1 MPNLRCHRRASIYAI
16 LKFGVGLLIAGCL
29 LSTSTLQAQVLPNE
43 PLQPSAQEQAEH
55 SIPWDKLTAT
65 AKTKLRS
72 VISDTT
78 VFHRLKKQQFKCD
91 PSVYIHLVRHPE
103 ILTNIW
109 ELMGVTQLRIE
120 RTAPFSIRIHDGQ
133 YTKTKL
139 ELVYG
144 TPNLHVFHC
153 EGSYKG
159 TIIPTVSTGRA
170 IIIIRSKYDTAEAA
184 LPATQVLTVKHQ
196 MDIFLQIDNAAD
208 QLLVKTLSYFFM
220 KTAVANFSETT
231 QFIGQID
238 KIVRDN
244 PAGMARLADRL
255 TRVQPAIRQQFGVL
269 VRNAN
274 ANQVRLATTIQGEP
288 STTRK

>member
-1 MPNLRCHRRASIYAI
+1 MPNLRCHRRTSISSK
-16 LKFGVGLLIAGCL
+16 LLGVGVLIAGCL
-29 LSTSTLQAQVLPNE
+29 LSTSTLPAQGSPNE
-43 PLQPSAQEQAEH
+43 PPQPSAQEQAKH
-55 SIPWDKLTAT
+55 NIPWDKLTDT
-65 AKTKLRS
+65 AKAKLRS

-78 VFHRLKKQQFKCD
+78 VFHRLKSQQFKCD

-103 ILTNIW
+103 ILTNMW

-120 RTAPFSIRIHDGQ
+120 RTAPFSIRIQDGH
-133 YTKTKL
+133 YTKTTL

-170 IIIIRSKYDTAEAA
+170 IIIIRSTYDNAEVA
-184 LPATQVLTVKHQ
+184 PATQVPTAKHQ
-196 MDIFLQIDNAAD
+196 MDIFLQIDNTAD

-220 KTAVANFSETT
+220 KTADANFVETT

-238 KIVRDN
+238 KIVRNN
-244 PAGMARLADRL
+244 PTGMARLADRL

-269 VRNAN
+269 VRNAHTN
-274 ANQVRLATTIQGEP
+274 RVRLASTIQGEP
-288 STTRK
+288 NTTRK

>member
-16 LKFGVGLLIAGCL
+16 LKFGVGLIIAGCL

-170 IIIIRSKYDTAEAA
+170 IIIIRSKFNNAEAA
-184 LPATQVLTVKHQ
+184 PPTTQVPTVKHQ

-220 KTAVANFSETT
+220 KTADANFAETT
-231 QFIGQID
+231 QFIDQID
-238 KIVRDN
+238 KIVRNN
-244 PAGMARLADRL
+244 PAGMARLAGRL
-255 TRVQPAIRQQFGVL
+255 IHVQPAIRQQFGVL

-274 ANQVRLATTIQGEP
+274 TNRVRLASTTQGDP
-288 STTRK
+288 NTTRK

>member
-16 LKFGVGLLIAGCL
+16 LKFGVGLIIAGCL

-133 YTKTKL
+133 YTKTTL

-144 TPNLHVFHC
+144 TPNLHIFHC

-159 TIIPTVSTGRA
+159 MIIPTVSTGRA
-170 IIIIRSKYDTAEAA
+170 IIIIRSKYDDTVAA
-184 LPATQVLTVKHQ
+184 LPATPVRTVKHQ
-196 MDIFLQIDNAAD
+196 MDIFLQIDNAAN

-220 KTAVANFSETT
+220 KTADANFAETT

-238 KIVRDN
+238 KIVRNN
-244 PAGMARLADRL
+244 PAGMAQLASRL
-255 TRVQPAIRQQFGVL
+255 TRVQPAIRQKFGVL

-274 ANQVRLATTIQGEP
+274 TNRVRLASTVQDET

>member
-16 LKFGVGLLIAGCL
+16 LKFGVGLIIAGCL

-220 KTAVANFSETT
+220 KTADANFSETT

>member
-1 MPNLRCHRRASIYAI
+1 MPSLRCYLRISICSKLI
-16 LKFGVGLLIAGCL
+16 FGVGVFVAGYL
-29 LSTSTLQAQVLPNE
+29 LSTSTLRGQVTPDE
-43 PLQPSAQEQAEH
+43 QQQPAAQEQAKH
-55 SIPWDKLTAT
+55 SIPWDKLTDT

-78 VFHRLKKQQFKCD
+78 VFHRLKTQQFECD

-133 YTKTKL
+133 YTKSTL

-144 TPNLHVFHC
+144 TPNLHIFHC
-153 EGSYKG
+153 EGTYKG
-159 TIIPTVSTGRA
+159 MVIPTVSTGRA
-170 IIIIRSKYDTAEAA
+170 IIIIRSKYDHAEVMP
-184 LPATQVLTVKHQ
+184 PATKVPTVKHQ
-196 MDIFLQIDNAAD
+196 MDIFLQIDNAAN

-220 KTAVANFSETT
+220 KTADANFAETT

-238 KIVRDN
+238 KIVHNN
-244 PAGMARLADRL
+244 PAGMTRLADRL
-255 TRVQPAIRQQFGVL
+255 IRVQPAIRQQFGVL

-274 ANQVRLATTIQGEP
+274 TNRVRLASTIQDQP
-288 STTRK
+288 STIRK

>member
-1 MPNLRCHRRASIYAI
+1 MPNLRCHRRASIYSK
-16 LKFGVGLLIAGCL
+16 LLLGVGILIAGCL
-29 LSTSTLQAQVLPNE
+29 LSTNTLRAQGTPNE
-43 PLQPSAQEQAEH
+43 PQQPSAQDQAKH
-55 SIPWDKLTAT
+55 SIPWDKLTDT
-65 AKTKLRS
+65 AKIKLRS

-78 VFHRLKKQQFKCD
+78 VFHRLKSQQFKCD

-120 RTAPFSIRIHDGQ
+120 RAAPFSIRIHDGQ
-133 YTKTKL
+133 YTKTTL

-159 TIIPTVSTGRA
+159 VIIPTVSTGRA
-170 IIIIRSKYDTAEAA
+170 IIIIRSKYDNTVAA
-184 LPATQVLTVKHQ
+184 PSATQVRTVKHQ
-196 MDIFLQIDNAAD
+196 MDIFLQIDNAAN

-220 KTAVANFSETT
+220 KTADANFAETT

-238 KIVRDN
+238 KIVRNN
-244 PAGMARLADRL
+244 PAGMARLAGRL

-274 ANQVRLATTIQGEP
+274 TNRVRLASTIQGEP

>member
-1 MPNLRCHRRASIYAI
+1 M
-16 LKFGVGLLIAGCL
+16 FGLGMLIAGCL
-29 LSTSTLQAQVLPNE
+29 LNISTLQAQGTPDK
-43 PLQPSAQEQAEH
+43 PQQPAAQEQAKH
-55 SIPWDKLTAT
+55 SIPCDKLTAT

-72 VISDTT
+72 VITDTT
-78 VFHRLKKQQFKCD
+78 VFHRLKTQQFKCD
-91 PSVYIHLVRHPE
+91 QGVYIHLVRHPE

-109 ELMGVTQLRIE
+109 ELMGVTRLRIE
-120 RTAPFSIRIHDGQ
+120 RTAPFSMRIHDGQ
-133 YTKTKL
+133 YTKTTL

-144 TPNLHVFHC
+144 TPNLHIFHC

-159 TIIPTVSTGRA
+159 MIIPTVSTGRA
-170 IIIIRSKYDTAEAA
+170 IIIIRSKYDTAAA
-184 LPATQVLTVKHQ
+184 PATQVPTVKHQ
-196 MDIFLQIDNAAD
+196 MDIFLQIDNAAN

-220 KTAVANFSETT
+220 KTADANFAETT

-238 KIVRDN
+238 KIICNN

-255 TRVQPAIRQQFGVL
+255 TQVQPALRQQFGVL

-274 ANQVRLATTIQGEP
+274 TNRVRLASTIQDEP

>member
-1 MPNLRCHRRASIYAI
+1 M
-16 LKFGVGLLIAGCL
+16 LIARCL
-29 LSTSTLQAQVLPNE
+29 LSISTLQAQGTPDE
-43 PLQPSAQEQAEH
+43 PRQPSAQEQAKH

-78 VFHRLKKQQFKCD
+78 VFHRLKTQQFKCD
-91 PSVYIHLVRHPE
+91 QSVYIHLVRHPE

-120 RTAPFSIRIHDGQ
+120 RTAPFSMRIHDGQ
-133 YTKTKL
+133 YTKTTL

-159 TIIPTVSTGRA
+159 MIIPTVSTGRA
-170 IIIIRSKYDTAEAA
+170 IIIIRSKYNTAA
-184 LPATQVLTVKHQ
+184 ATQFPTVKHQ
-196 MDIFLQIDNAAD
+196 MDIFLQIDNAAN

-220 KTAVANFSETT
+220 KTADANFAETT

-238 KIVRDN
+238 KIVRNN

-255 TRVQPAIRQQFGVL
+255 TRVQPALRQQFGVL

-274 ANQVRLATTIQGEP
+274 TNRVRLASTIQDEP

>member
-1 MPNLRCHRRASIYAI
+1 MPKLLCHRSFTSYSK
-16 LKFGVGLLIAGCL
+16 LMLGVGLCVAL
-29 LSTSTLQAQVLPNE
+29 LSTTALLAQDSPHKPEQLT
-43 PLQPSAQEQAEH
+43 AQEQAKH
-55 SIPWDKLTAT
+55 SIPWDKLTDT

-78 VFHRLKKQQFKCD
+78 VFHRLKTQQFNCD
-91 PSVYIHLVRHPE
+91 ESVYIHLVRHPE

-120 RTAPFSIRIHDGQ
+120 RTAPFSISIHDGQ
-133 YTKTKL
+133 YTKTTL

-144 TPNLHVFHC
+144 TSNLHVFHC

-159 TIIPTVSTGRA
+159 MIIPTVSTGRA
-170 IIIIRSKYDTAEAA
+170 IIIIRSNYDNAEV
-184 LPATQVLTVKHQ
+184 PTVKHQ
-196 MDIFLQIDNAAD
+196 MDIFLQIDNAAN

-220 KTAVANFSETT
+220 KTADANFAETT

-238 KIVRDN
+238 KIVKNN
-244 PAGMARLADRL
+244 PAGMMRLVHRL

-269 VRNAN
+269 VRKADTNRI
-274 ANQVRLATTIQGEP
+274 RLATTIQREP
-288 STTRK
+288 ITPRK

>member
-1 MPNLRCHRRASIYAI
+1 MPNLRCRRRASISSK
-16 LKFGVGLLIAGCL
+16 LLFGVGVLIAGCL
-29 LSTSTLQAQVLPNE
+29 LSSSTLQAQGSPNE
-43 PLQPSAQEQAEH
+43 PQQPSAQEQAKH
-55 SIPWDKLTAT
+55 SIPWDKLTDT

-78 VFHRLKKQQFKCD
+78 VFHRLKSQQFKCD
-91 PSVYIHLVRHPE
+91 PSVYIQLVRHPE
-103 ILTNIW
+103 ILTNMW

-120 RTAPFSIRIHDGQ
+120 RTAPFSIRIQDGH
-133 YTKTKL
+133 YTKTTL

-170 IIIIRSKYDTAEAA
+170 IIIIRSTYDNAEAVP
-184 LPATQVLTVKHQ
+184 PATQIPTVKHQ
-196 MDIFLQIDNAAD
+196 MDIFLQIDNTAD

-220 KTAVANFSETT
+220 KTADANFAETT

-238 KIVRDN
+238 KIVRNN
-244 PAGMARLADRL
+244 PTGMARLAERL

-274 ANQVRLATTIQGEP
+274 TNRVRLAATIQGEP

>member
-1 MPNLRCHRRASIYAI
+1 M
-16 LKFGVGLLIAGCL
+16 FGVGVYITGWF
-29 LSTSTLQAQVLPNE
+29 LSTSTLQAQGSPNE
-43 PLQPSAQEQAEH
+43 PQQLSTQDQAKH
-55 SIPWDKLTAT
+55 SIPWDKLTDT

-78 VFHRLKKQQFKCD
+78 VFHRLKSQQFKCD
-91 PSVYIHLVRHPE
+91 PSVYIHLLRHPE

-120 RTAPFSIRIHDGQ
+120 RTAPFNIRIHDGQ
-133 YTKTKL
+133 YTKTTL

-144 TPNLHVFHC
+144 TPNLHVFLC
-153 EGSYKG
+153 EGRYKG

-170 IIIIRSKYDTAEAA
+170 IIIIRSKYDNAEA
-184 LPATQVLTVKHQ
+184 PATPVPTVKHQ

-220 KTAVANFSETT
+220 KTADANFAETT
-231 QFIGQID
+231 QFIGQIN
-238 KIVRDN
+238 KIVCNN
-244 PAGMARLADRL
+244 PVGMARLADRL

-274 ANQVRLATTIQGEP
+274 TNRVRLASAIQDEP

>member
-1 MPNLRCHRRASIYAI
+1 M
-16 LKFGVGLLIAGCL
+16 LIAGCL
-29 LSTSTLQAQVLPNE
+29 FSISTLQAQETPDE
-43 PLQPSAQEQAEH
+43 PQQPSAQEQAKH
-55 SIPWDKLTAT
+55 SIPWDKLTNT

-78 VFHRLKKQQFKCD
+78 VFHRLKSQQFKCD

-133 YTKTKL
+133 YTKTTL

-144 TPNLHVFHC
+144 TPDLHIFHC

-159 TIIPTVSTGRA
+159 MIIPTVSTGRA
-170 IIIIRSKYDTAEAA
+170 IIIIRSKYDKTEAA
-184 LPATQVLTVKHQ
+184 PLATQVRTVKHQ
-196 MDIFLQIDNAAD
+196 MDIFLQIDNAAN

-220 KTAVANFSETT
+220 KTADANFAETT

-238 KIVRDN
+238 KIVRNN
-244 PAGMARLADRL
+244 PAGMARLAGRL

-274 ANQVRLATTIQGEP
+274 TNRVRLASTIQDEP